1 MDYKTVVPEVNA
13 ILNQYNVRMTLRQIF
28 YRLVSKHLIQ
38 NTLSQYKNLS
48 RILVKAR
55 ERGDV
60 DWTRIEDRSRTTI
73 GGDYGFNSAEHFLG
87 GVEENF
93 KQAWKRFTMPMWASQ
108 PNFLEVWVEKD
119 ALSALVSD
127 VAEGF
132 RVKTCPARGYSSF
145 TYVKEGAER
154 LDEYEDKENI
164 IILYLGD
171 YDPSGLDITRDL
183 EERLQD
189 YGILDVD
196 VERIALTLDQIRQY
210 SLPPMMAK
218 QKDPRYAKFV
228 ADTGGADAVELDAL
242 EPPILQDIITRAIQ
256 SKIDTDLWNERAKE
270 IEETR
275 ERLREKFEKARIEWE
290 QNRQT

>member
-73 GGDYGFNSAEHFLG
+73 GGDYGFTSAEDFLLYST
-87 GVEENF
+87 ESF
-93 KQAWKRFTMPMWASQ
+93 KQAWNRFTMPLWASQ

-119 ALSALVSD
+119 ALSTLVSD
-127 VAEGF
+127 VAKGF

-183 EERLQD
+183 EQRLKD
-189 YGILDVD
+189 YGIPDVD

-242 EPPILQDIITRAIQ
+242 EPPVLQDIITKAIQ
-256 SKIDTDLWNERAKE
+256 DKIDADLWNERAKE

-275 ERLREKFEKARIEWE
+275 KKLREKFEKARIEWE
-290 QNRQT
+290 